1 MAGQFPARPFPA
13 LALAAAVAMAVAA
26 PAIGQGTAPAGAP
39 QVTFSTDIAPIIYK
53 SCGRCHHPD
62 GPAPFSLLT
71 YSDARQHATQMAVVT
86 RGRLMPPW
94 KAEPGYG
101 EFIGQQPLTDAE
113 IALIQ
118 QWAAAGSPE
127 GRRRDLPVAPTWN
140 EGWQLGT
147 PDLVVTLPEPF
158 MLRADG
164 ADMSRIFVLP
174 LPVDAIRFVK
184 GFEFRPGNARVVHHA
199 NFRIDRTPAS
209 RELDQQDPLPG
220 YEGALPYS
228 AVYPDGHFL
237 GWTPGQV
244 APFLP
249 KGLSW
254 TLNPGTDLVV
264 ELHLVPDGKVEAIQ
278 PAIGLYFTGDPPG
291 RTPTMLR
298 LGKQSID
305 IPAGERAYT
314 IADSFVLPV
323 DVEVEAVQPHAHN
336 RARQIKGTATLPDG
350 TTKPLIYIKDWDF
363 RWQHVYRY
371 AHPFSLPAGTT
382 VAMEYIYDNSA
393 GNPRNPRVPPER
405 VLWGQRTTDEM
416 GDLWIQM
423 LTRDERDRQAL
434 TAAMLPKELIEDV
447 TGYEVMLRRDP
458 SNAQFQDDAGVLYL
472 KLGRPLQAAAHF
484 EASVKL
490 KPGSAAAHFNFGTAL
505 ALAARPNEALAELVR
520 ALEIKPDYPQAHNN
534 LGDILMRTDHVEQ
547 AVAHF
552 REALRL
558 DPQNGE
564 ANFNLG
570 SAARMQGN
578 VPEAIRQFRQAVALR
593 PDSTLALEGLA
604 WLLATASE
612 PALRSPEEA
621 VRLAGHA
628 ADLTAHH
635 DAAALDILA
644 AASAAAGD
652 FDGAVAASQAALDLK
667 PAAPLA
673 SAIRK
678 RQELYLQSQPF
689 VAP

>member
-1 MAGQFPARPFPA
+1 
-13 LALAAAVAMAVAA
+13 MAVVAPSIGRMPAIGRGAAAA
-26 PAIGQGTAPAGAP
+26 PAPP
-39 QVTFSTDIAPIIYK
+39 VTFSTDIASIIYK
-53 SCGRCHHPD
+53 HCGRCHHPD

-71 YSDARQHATQMAVVT
+71 YQDARQHATQMAIVT

-101 EFIGQQPLTDAE
+101 DFIGQQPLTDAE
-113 IALIQ
+113 IELIQ
-118 QWAAAGSPE
+118 QWVAAGSPE
-127 GRRRDLPVAPTWN
+127 GRRRDLPAAPGWN
-140 EGWQLGT
+140 DGWQLGA
-147 PDLVVTLPEPF
+147 PDLVVTLPEPYL
-158 MLRADG
+158 LRPDG
-164 ADMSRIFVLP
+164 PDMSRIFVLR
-174 LPVDAIRFVK
+174 LPVDSIRFVR
-184 GFEFRPGNARVVHHA
+184 GFEFRPGNARAVHHA
-199 NFRIDRTPAS
+199 NFRVDRTPAS
-209 RELDQQDPLPG
+209 RELDDQDPLPG

-244 APFLP
+244 APLLP

-264 ELHLVPDGKVEAIQ
+264 EMHLVPDGKVEAIQ
-278 PAIGLYFTGDPPG
+278 PAIGLYFTEDPPG

-305 IPAGERAYT
+305 IPAGEKAYAIT
-314 IADSFVLPV
+314 DSFVLPV
-323 DVEVEAVQPHAHN
+323 DVEVQAVQPHAHY
-336 RARQIKGTATLPDG
+336 RAREIKGTATLPDG
-350 TTKPLIYIKDWDF
+350 TTTPLIYIKDWDF

-371 AHPFSLPAGTT
+371 VHPFTLPKGTT
-382 VAMEYIYDNSA
+382 VAMEYLYDNSA
-393 GNPRNPRVPPER
+393 GNPRNPRTPPER

-416 GDLWIQM
+416 GDLWVQM
-423 LTRDERDRQAL
+423 LTRDDRDRQTL
-434 TAAMLPKELIEDV
+434 NAAMLPKELIEDV

-458 SNAQFQDDAGVLYL
+458 SNVQFQDDAGVLYL

-484 EASVKL
+484 GASARL

-505 ALAARPNEALAELVR
+505 ALAARPNEAMAEFAR

-547 AVAHF
+547 AVPHF

-570 SAARMQGN
+570 SAARMQGD
-578 VPEAIRQFRQAVALR
+578 VPEAIVQFRRAVRLR
-593 PDSTLALEGLA
+593 PDAALALEGLA
-604 WLLATASE
+604 WLLATAPE
-612 PALRSPEEA
+612 PSLRSPEEA
-621 VRLAGHA
+621 VRLAEHA

-652 FDGAVAASQAALDLK
+652 FDRAVAASQAALDLK
-667 PAAPLA
+667 PAGPLA
-673 SAIRK
+673 SAIRN
-678 RQELYLQSQPF
+678 RLELYAQRRAYI
-689 VAP
+689 APAAPSGGNAPR